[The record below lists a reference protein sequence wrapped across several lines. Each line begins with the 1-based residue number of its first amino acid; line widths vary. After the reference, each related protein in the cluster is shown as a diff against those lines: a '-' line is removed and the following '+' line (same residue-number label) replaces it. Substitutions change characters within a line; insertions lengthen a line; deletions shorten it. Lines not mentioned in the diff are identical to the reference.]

1 MVSIVKGNQSISEYN
16 FRNNWIPDGVAKK
29 LLNEV
34 RQNKT
39 IFQFELPDT
48 VSHQI
53 KELHAEIMKKRKP
66 KKGKKK
72 GKKM

>member
-34 RQNKT
+34 R
-39 IFQFELPDT
+39 
-48 VSHQI
+48 
-53 KELHAEIMKKRKP
+53 
-66 KKGKKK
+66 
-72 GKKM
+72 